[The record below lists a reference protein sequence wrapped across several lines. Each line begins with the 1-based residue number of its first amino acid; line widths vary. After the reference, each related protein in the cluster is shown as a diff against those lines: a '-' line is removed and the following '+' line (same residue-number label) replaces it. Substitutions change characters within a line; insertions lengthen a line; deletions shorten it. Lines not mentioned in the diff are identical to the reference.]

1 MRVIAGAARG
11 MRLED
16 PGELPVRPTL
26 DRVREALFSMLTA
39 RLPGC
44 RFLDLYA
51 GTGANGLEALSR
63 DAAAA
68 TFVDSHPRVC
78 ALIRRNLA
86 RTRLHANARVLLL
99 DLPADLGRARDAAGP
114 YDIVFADPPHPCSGY
129 VQLLEGVRE
138 HALMAAGGLVVFEHD
153 PQAPVPAAVGG
164 WTRTKSRPYGRSVL
178 SVYET
183 LAGPG
188 P

>member
-1 MRVIAGAARG
+1 

-39 RLPGC
+39 RLPDC

-63 DAAAA
+63 GAAAA

-99 DLPADLGRARDAAGP
+99 DLPEDLGRARDAAGA
-114 YDIVFADPPHPCSGY
+114 YDIVFADPPHPFSGY
-129 VQLLEGVRE
+129 VQLLAGVRE
-138 HALMAAGGLVVFEHD
+138 HALLAADGLIVFEHD
-153 PQAPVPAAVGG
+153 PQAPVPAAAEG
-164 WTRTKSRPYGRSVL
+164 WTRTKSRQYGRSVL
-178 SVYET
+178 SVFEAVGM
-183 LAGPG
+183 AGA
-188 P
+188 